1 MAPPPPLLGGKAG
14 ERRTRAALAAAA
26 LAAALAGC
34 HRDNPWSE
42 GLGPPATGATA
53 TGGTPASGGGGA
65 AGSGGESTGG
75 TPGGAAGS
83 SGAGGA
89 DGGVEPGGGASTGG
103 AGATGGAP
111 DGGSSSGGAGGTGGD
126 GGTSGQ
132 GGAGIDGGRAG
143 SNHGGSAAGTS
154 GAGSAGGGGQGGDG
168 GAPVPP
174 PVLTGLSVEPNPNNT
189 LSAYVSWTTDVAAD
203 SAVEFGTT
211 TYELRVRD
219 AAAVTAHRVL
229 VLGMHAD
236 STYRLRA
243 VSTTAGGSASA
254 EGAFTTG
261 SLPATVPLPEVTVGA
276 GGGEG
281 WTLVSVQ
288 PASPGGPYSTRPP
301 GVAVMYDR
309 EGLPVWYFVNGD
321 LPDELGDA
329 SVRLTREGHVLLG
342 PTTLTPPQEIDLAG
356 DVRWRGPEQPD
367 GGGEGVPGIMTHDAG
382 KLGNGDYVLLRNE
395 VDANGFV
402 GARVEEVTPDHEVVW
417 SWSLFE
423 HLQPDPAR
431 DDIDWCHPNAITIDE
446 ANELLYLGC
455 RWLGVIK
462 ARIGGDQA
470 IVWTLGEGLDGG
482 SFTFDPPEAGFAD
495 EHDPE
500 IHDDGTVLLYDN
512 GGYTLFPTGSE
523 RSRVLELALDES
535 AGTASL
541 VWSFP
546 GDFAVDAWY
555 RDEWYTPFWGDADDL
570 GDGHVLITAGVRSA
584 SASSRIFEVRRA
596 DGQVVWELTFPP
608 DVGTYQAERVTP
620 PVEAI

>member
-1 MAPPPPLLGGKAG
+1 
-14 ERRTRAALAAAA
+14 
-26 LAAALAGC
+26 
-34 HRDNPWSE
+34 
-42 GLGPPATGATA
+42 
-53 TGGTPASGGGGA
+53 
-65 AGSGGESTGG
+65 
-75 TPGGAAGS
+75 
-83 SGAGGA
+83 
-89 DGGVEPGGGASTGG
+89 
-103 AGATGGAP
+103 
-111 DGGSSSGGAGGTGGD
+111 
-126 GGTSGQ
+126 
-132 GGAGIDGGRAG
+132 
-143 SNHGGSAAGTS
+143 
-154 GAGSAGGGGQGGDG
+154 
-168 GAPVPP
+168 
-174 PVLTGLSVEPNPNNT
+174 VLTGLTVEPNPNNT

-203 SAVEFGTT
+203 SVVEFGTT

-219 AAAVTAHRVL
+219 ATAVTAHRIL

-243 VSTTAGGSASA
+243 VSATAGGSASA
-254 EGAFTTG
+254 EGTFTTG
-261 SLPATVPLPEVTVGA
+261 SLPDTVPLPTVTVDTR
-276 GGGEG
+276 GGQA

-288 PASPGGPYSTRPP
+288 PASAGGPYSTRPP

-309 EGLPVWYFVNGD
+309 AGLPVWYFVNGD

-356 DVRWRGPEQPD
+356 NVRWRGPEQPG

-382 KLGNGDYVLLRNE
+382 KLESGDYVLLRNE

-423 HLQPDPAR
+423 HLRPDPAR
-431 DDIDWCHPNAITIDE
+431 DAVDWCHPNAITIDE
-446 ANELLYLGC
+446 ANDVLYLGC

-470 IVWTLGEGLDGG
+470 ILWTLGEGLDGG
-482 SFTFDPPEAGFAD
+482 SFTFIPPEAGFAD

-512 GGYTLFPTGSE
+512 GGYTPFPTGSE

-535 AGTASL
+535 ARTASL

-555 RDEWYTPFWGDADDL
+555 RDDWYTPFWGDADDL
-570 GDGHVLITAGVRSA
+570 GDGHVLITAGVRSE
-584 SASSRIFEVRRA
+584 SASSRVFEVRRA
-596 DGQVVWELTFPP
+596 DGAVVWELTFPP
-608 DVGTYQAERVTP
+608 NIGTYQAERVTP
-620 PVEAI
+620 PVEAL